1 MPIATPLAPGAI
13 AWPDHDRARQEY
25 QSTVYD
31 VLRDDWD
38 HVLRAWMEQSGIDPV
53 RLDAMGQPD
62 TSDNLLAQV
71 TAQLTTPGRYGHRPV
86 IRHPSAL
93 ANWLIGDGARLD
105 QGFWAPVMQTV
116 ERHAFASGD
125 CLLHVE
131 IAPSGVPVF
140 TPIFAHEA
148 YAEPY
153 ARDPSTA
160 RSVWWA
166 RRMTSATHVRAR
178 GTAQGQGFE
187 PLTMTVFK
195 VWELP
200 EHADG
205 EPVFYLRAAEA
216 AEGVILPGQA
226 PGQGAT
232 ILPGQDVTALF
243 MPHAALVGEAYP
255 WRYADGTPFMPV
267 GWFRSQYTG
276 SLWATYAR
284 RGAFLA
290 TLQIGD
296 IATAIRASVRASS
309 GQVVLSWGLSPPAAM
324 VPQAGVQGARQN
336 VTLVPGSM
344 LFLVPD
350 DAARDKQISPNV
362 EVINPAGNLQQQA
375 LYLDQVRAQIAANLG
390 ISSGSVTRASANP
403 TSAAALT
410 ISDAGRRE
418 HMALTEPLYRAADLD
433 FLRKVA
439 ALVNLWGNDPAN
451 AAIAAT
457 PTPWTDVPEEG
468 YSIEYYVLPED
479 ANAQRAA
486 READEFELSRGLVS
500 PVDLW
505 LRRNPGAT
513 REDAVRALAQV
524 ERDKRDVMAAVAADG
539 GPAPSAAPA
548 PAPGPAPA
556 PAPAPAPSSAP
567 APQDE
572 DEEDVEGEDTTDP
585 ATYDPE
591 DGDAMAPDLDDALD
605 DAEEAADAGDVM
617 SPEDIRDALRRL
629 TEAVRARQRAR
640 AERRQGAA
648 PRA

>member
-1 MPIATPLAPGAI
+1 MPIVTPLAPGAI
-13 AWPDHDRARQEY
+13 AWPEHDRDRQEY

-71 TAQLTTPGRYGHRPV
+71 TSQLTTPGRYGHRPV
-86 IRHPSAL
+86 IRHPSGL
-93 ANWLIGDGARLD
+93 ANWLIADGGRLD

-116 ERHAFASGD
+116 ERHAFGSGD

-148 YAEPY
+148 YAEAY

-166 RRMTSATHVRAR
+166 RRMTSPTHVRATD
-178 GTAQGQGFE
+178 GS
-187 PLTMTVFK
+187 PVTMTVFK

-200 EHADG
+200 EAPDG

-216 AEGVILPGQA
+216 VEGVVAPGQA
-226 PGQGAT
+226 LGAAGGMTIVPGA
-232 ILPGQDVTALF
+232 DVTAMF

-255 WRYADGTPFMPV
+255 WRYADGTPFMPI
-267 GWFRSQYTG
+267 GWFRSQHTG
-276 SLWATYAR
+276 SLWSTYAR

-290 TLQIGD
+290 TLNIGD

-309 GQVVLSWGLSPPAAM
+309 GQVVLSWGLTPPASL
-324 VPQAGVQGARQN
+324 VSQAGSQGTRQSIALN
-336 VTLVPGSM
+336 PGDM
-344 LFLVPD
+344 LFLAPD
-350 DAARDKQISPNV
+350 DAARDKLVSPNV
-362 EVINPAGNLQQQA
+362 HVINPAGNLQQQA
-375 LYLDQVRAQIAANLG
+375 LYLDQVRSQIAANLG
-390 ISSGSVTRASANP
+390 ISSSSVTRASANP

-451 AAIAAT
+451 AATAAT
-457 PTPWTDVPEEG
+457 PTPWTDVPETG
-468 YSIEYYVLPED
+468 YSIEYYGLPED
-479 ANAQRAA
+479 ANAQRAQ
-486 READEFELSRGLVS
+486 READEFELSKGLVS
-500 PVDLW
+500 AVDLW
-505 LRRNPGAT
+505 MRRNPGAT

-539 GPAPSAAPA
+539 GPAAEPAPA

-556 PAPAPAPSSAP
+556 PAPDPE
-567 APQDE
+567 D
-572 DEEDVEGEDTTDP
+572 DEEDVDDEDTTDP
-585 ATYDPE
+585 ATYDPDDADPDA
-591 DGDAMAPDLDDALD
+591 DGMAPDLDDALD
-605 DAEEAADAGDVM
+605 DAEEAVDAGDDL
-617 SPEDIRDALRRL
+617 SAEDMRDALRRL
-629 TEAVRARQRAR
+629 TEAIRARR
-640 AERRQGAA
+640 ERRRQRQQREAA